1 MSQEVKI
8 VYIAP
13 NGLAHFVRQ
22 VPGNSTVWEIVTQ
35 DKDKAP
41 RRCRFAGCEKEFASQ
56 KEAYHC
62 IDCAIAN
69 KRAQGG
75 AYYRWEVLVNGV
87 PVNWDDY
94 HKYERGDLL
103 IPAPTATFTEMT
115 LGQIEFRIHEH
126 VRGACENLLAV
137 GRLLNEAKDGGL
149 VPHGQWADWVR
160 QHTGFNARTA
170 QRLMQTA
177 RSVPEGSRLERLPI
191 SQVQAILALP
201 DPEEQNRLADRVEEE
216 NLTLRQVQEEVRKLK
231 QQNDVLA
238 DQNRDLLRDK
248 QEIVQKIQEHARSN
262 NDAMMEQAKAMAE
275 SLAQEKLGQ
284 ALCEQG
290 EKLGEEIDALRA
302 ALRQAEEEAEQQAE
316 GAQALREKLLQ
327 LESAQGREEKP
338 ESSWT
343 PKRLNECIQRFL
355 SEVSALPYLPDA
367 ASWSRAERQALV
379 RDAMDRLGDFNARM
393 RRLLLDE
400 SVTTSGEV
408 R

>member
-1 MSQEVKI
+1 MNQEVKI

-22 VPGNSTVWEIVTQ
+22 VPGQSKWEIVTQ

-41 RRCRFAGCEKEFASQ
+41 RRCRFTGCEKEFATYDQ
-56 KEAYHC
+56 ALDC
-62 IDCAIAN
+62 IHMAIAN
-69 KRAQGG
+69 KRSQGSM
-75 AYYRWEVLVNGV
+75 YYHWEVLVNGV

-94 HKYERGDLL
+94 YKYKRGDLL
-103 IPAPTATFTEMT
+103 LPAPTATFTEMT

-126 VRGACENLLAV
+126 VHGACENLLAV

-201 DPEEQNRLADRVEEE
+201 DPEEQNHMADRVEEE
-216 NLTLRQVQEEVRKLK
+216 NLTLRQLQEEIRKIK
-231 QQNDVLA
+231 NQNEVLA

-248 QEIVQKIQEHARSN
+248 QEAIEKLQDQQRTYEAAS
-262 NDAMMEQAKAMAE
+262 MEELRVAAE
-275 SLAQEKLGQ
+275 ALAQEKLG
-284 ALCEQG
+284 AVLSEQG
-290 EKLGEEIDALRA
+290 ERFGQEIDALRDR
-302 ALRQAEEEAEQQAE
+302 LRQAEEEADQQAE
-316 GAQALREKLLQ
+316 SAQALREKLLQ
-327 LESAQGREEKP
+327 MESAQGREEKA

-343 PKRLNECIQRFL
+343 ANRLNDCIQRFL
-355 SEVSALPYLPDA
+355 SEVSALPYLPDI
-367 ASWSRAERQALV
+367 ASWPRAQREAVLNSAVDQLT
-379 RDAMDRLGDFNARM
+379 DWITRM
-393 RRLLLDE
+393 FGLLSGE
-400 SVTTSGEV
+400 SVSADGEV